1 MDDDQMIRELAGEI
15 LWHLGYKVEFSQE
28 GDEAVALYSRAM
40 KTARPFDAVILD
52 LTVRGGMGGKE
63 AIQKLIDIDP
73 DVKGIVSSGY
83 SDDPGMTDYKQH
95 GFSGVVAKPYTL
107 EELGEKL
114 SQVLKG

>member
-1 MDDDQMIRELAGEI
+1 MIRDLAGEI
-15 LWHLGYKVEFSQE
+15 LGHLGYEVEFAQD
-28 GDEAVALYSRAM
+28 GDEAVALY
-40 KTARPFDAVILD
+40 KTALKIARPFDAVILD

-83 SDDPGMTDYKQH
+83 SDDPGMTDFRKY

-107 EELGEKL
+107 EELGGKL
-114 SQVLKG
+114 NRVLKG

>member
-1 MDDDQMIRELAGEI
+1 M
-15 LWHLGYKVEFSQE
+15 
-28 GDEAVALYSRAM
+28 
-40 KTARPFDAVILD
+40 ILD

-63 AIQKLIDIDP
+63 AIQQLIDIDP

-83 SDDPGMTDYKQH
+83 SDDPGMTNYKKY

-114 SQVLKG
+114 SQVLKSWSFLTRHIRNPVHDAWMLVSGGLLAGGQLAKTVRILQPI